1 MAHIETQCLH
11 EGYKPGN
18 GQPKALPIYQSTTY
32 TYDSTDHIGQ
42 LFDLT
47 ADGHMYSRISN
58 PTVACVEEKIAA
70 MEGGVGA
77 LCTTSGQ
84 AASLLSILNIAK
96 AGDHFISASTIY
108 GGTVNL
114 FAVTLK
120 KFGIECTFVD
130 AGAPEEELQKAF
142 RPNTKAVFGETIANP
157 AIAVFDIE
165 KFAKLAHANG
175 VPLIVDN
182 TFATPVLCRP
192 FEWGADIVV
201 HSTTKYMDGHAVQV
215 GGVLVDSG
223 NFNWENG
230 KFEELCTPDESY
242 HGVTYT
248 KQFGRAAYITK
259 ARVQL
264 MRDFG
269 MYPAAHTA
277 FLLDLGLQTL
287 AVRMERHCRNAEKA
301 AQYLAGRPEVEF
313 VNYPTLPGSPYQALA
328 EKYLPQGCAGVI
340 SFSIKGG
347 REAAVKFMDSLE
359 LANNVVHVAD
369 ICTCVLHPA
378 SSTHRQLTDEQLVAA
393 GITPGLIRL
402 SVGLEHIDDILQD
415 LEKGF
420 SALKKVSQQA

>member
-142 RPNTKAVFGETIANP
+142 RPHTKAVFGETIANP

-313 VNYPTLPGSPYQALA
+313 VNYPTLSGNPYQALA

-340 SFSIKGG
+340 SFSVKGG

-420 SALKKVSQQA
+420 SALKK

>member
-142 RPNTKAVFGETIANP
+142 HPNTKAVFGETIANP

-313 VNYPTLPGSPYQALA
+313 VNYPTLSGNPYQALA

-340 SFSIKGG
+340 SFSVKGG

-420 SALKKVSQQA
+420 SALKK